1 MSVVFPETYFF
12 LVTGLYAALLLYAHA
27 VWQRLPAHEPTPNH
41 AHEPAPAP
49 EQAGER
55 GRPRI
60 TVVVAARNE
69 AHNLGHLLADLD
81 QQTFADFEVVVS
93 DDHSEDA
100 TSQLVTDW
108 AARVGY
114 PLRLVRAPVGQ
125 AGKKAA
131 VARAVATA
139 QGELLALT
147 DADCRVGP
155 AWLATIWQAYTH
167 HTPKLI
173 AGPVA
178 ILPTS
183 GVLSQLQAVEQAS
196 LVLSGAVAMSLG
208 RPNMANGANLAY
220 PKAVFDEVGGFA
232 GSAHI
237 ASGDDEFLLQKIVA
251 AYPGQVLFLKSRAAL
266 VRTLPQPSGWAL
278 FQQRK
283 RWASKWRQ
291 HGKWSVALPALGVFA
306 YHLACVLAVG
316 WAIGGQAVQWPWLWG
331 HWLLKFLA
339 EWRFLSAGM
348 IFFGQGKLRWG
359 ILILQPLYSFYV
371 VFTGIAANFGT
382 YEWKGRRVK
391 P

>member
-12 LVTGLYAALLLYAHA
+12 LLSVGYAAMLWYARV
-27 VWQRLPAHEPTPNH
+27 VWLRLPAFV
-41 AHEPAPAP
+41 PAPGP
-49 EQAGER
+49 KRMGKL
-55 GRPRI
+55 GSPRI

-69 AHNLGHLLADLD
+69 AHNLGHLLADLE
-81 QQTFADFEVVVS
+81 QQAFADFEVVVS

-100 TSQLVTDW
+100 TGQLVADR
-108 AARVGY
+108 AAQVGY
-114 PLRLVRAPVGQ
+114 PLRWVRAPVGQ
-125 AGKKAA
+125 TGKKAA

-155 AWLATIWQAYTH
+155 AWLAAIWQAYTQ

-178 ILPTS
+178 ILPT
-183 GVLSQLQAVEQAS
+183 GGLLSRLQAVEQAS
-196 LVLSGAVAMSLG
+196 LVLTGAVALSLG

-220 PKAVFDEVGGFA
+220 PKWVFDEVGGFA

-237 ASGDDEFLLQKIVA
+237 ASGDDEFLLQKVVA
-251 AYPGQVLFLKSRAAL
+251 AYPGQVLFLKSQAAL
-266 VRTLPQPSGWAL
+266 VQTQPQPSGWAL

-306 YHLACVLAVG
+306 YHLACVLSIAWAVG
-316 WAIGGQAVQWPWLWG
+316 GQSVHWPWLIG
-331 HWLLKFLA
+331 HWLLKFLS
-339 EWRFLSAGM
+339 EWGFLSAGL

-359 ILILQPLYSFYV
+359 ILILQPVYSFYV